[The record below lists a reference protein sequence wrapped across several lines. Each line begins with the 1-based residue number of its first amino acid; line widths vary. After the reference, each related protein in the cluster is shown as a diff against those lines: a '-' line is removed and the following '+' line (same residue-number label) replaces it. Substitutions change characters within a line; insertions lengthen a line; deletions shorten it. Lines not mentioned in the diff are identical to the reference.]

1 MDVGPPST
9 TLLLPMFS
17 SCAGHG
23 SSLPFPSSTQVCF
36 SLKQPLP
43 SLDIYSLFLVLTVRA
58 FLRRRSTFNE
68 LLKSQGTGLNVH
80 RYIRL
85 MALASTEVLFVFPM
99 TLAVFIRNVT
109 ASKPLPYRSW
119 NYVHSNFGRIQYI
132 SRFFLTRSKE
142 TVILFEISRWCMPF
156 SAILFFIFFGL
167 ASEARKQYKRTWN
180 ALMRRLGVTSP
191 SLTFVDTKDTP
202 STAATA
208 RTKRPSYVKSGST
221 STTMPMTSPTTDKKR
236 PDTFAW
242 LEEGLPFDELDYKL
256 PMSPGTAYS
265 PTKNHGGRPSHTP
278 CTPSTSTSTS
288 STSHLWDTTSTIGRH
303 ASISTARTGKTTRFS
318 QDDYADD
325 ATICGVPT
333 SLKRSDSMGDKPL
346 PEIPFEDFAYFRQS
360 QIDNR
365 NRDRE
370 RQSAALSIHSAS
382 SSSAASIGGGRKSRS
397 LSLSQLMLPTL
408 TQEQEQGYAEADNS
422 FVLGDMDHHHHLHGL
437 DGDADGD
444 QVQITARHS
453 AAPSSE
459 LDLELETQVQIFVSS
474 PTSTTFT
481 SRDPDHEH
489 EHEEMPNM
497 PNVPNVPND
506 IERSMTPKVAVE
518 GEEGGRG
525 TPTPSVRFIEPIP
538 RTRLPAGPSDAL
550 SSSVRSRLGL
560 APSRVATPPT
570 DESRSRPLSVVSQD
584 GGETVFFTPLAGR
597 LSLAP
602 ADFEMTPSGLRLV
615 YVDEEGQRVSMYDDH
630 DAADLQT
637 PMAQ

>member
-1 MDVGPPST
+1 MPQTPFTVACGLSLALLILPAPWHIKARNAGTILYIAWSFVGNLVYLVNSIVWSGKRHNPAPIWCDISTKIIIGLNVALPCVSLCIQRRLHQISRISQVQTTYDQRRRQIYIDVSIGLGAPLLIMALHYIVQGHRFDIIEDYGCWPNTYVSWPAFVVLIPWATIFST
-9 TLLLPMFS
+9 ISLIYATLTF
-17 SCAGHG
+17 
-23 SSLPFPSSTQVCF
+23 
-36 SLKQPLP
+36 
-43 SLDIYSLFLVLTVRA
+43 RN

-68 LLKSQGTGLNVH
+68 LLKSQNTGLSVNK
-80 RYIRL
+80 YIRL
-85 MALASTEVLFVFPM
+85 MALASLEMLFVFPM
-99 TLAVFIRNVT
+99 SVVVLVHN
-109 ASKPLPYRSW
+109 AS
-119 NYVHSNFGRIQYI
+119 GRINPWISWENTHYNFSRVGYI
-132 SRFFLTRSKE
+132 SLFLFRLNRKNF
-142 TVILFEISRWCMPF
+142 ILFELTRWCVPLSGF
-156 SAILFFIFFGL
+156 LFFLFFGM
-167 ASEARKQYKRTWN
+167 ASEARKQYKKTWN
-180 ALMRRLGVTSP
+180 AIMRQLGITSP
-191 SLTFVDTKDTP
+191 TLTFTEDRKDAPTT
-202 STAATA
+202 SASA

-221 STTMPMTSPTTDKKR
+221 STTMPMTSPTMDKKR

-256 PMSPGTAYS
+256 PTSPGTAYS
-265 PTKNHGGRPSHTP
+265 PTKSHGGRPSHMP

-382 SSSAASIGGGRKSRS
+382 SSSAASIGGRKSRS

-408 TQEQEQGYAEADNS
+408 TQEQETGHADADNS
-422 FVLGDMDHHHHLHGL
+422 FVLGDMVHHGFRHH
-437 DGDADGD
+437 DGDEDGD

-489 EHEEMPNM
+489 
-497 PNVPNVPND
+497 
-506 IERSMTPKVAVE
+506 
-518 GEEGGRG
+518 
-525 TPTPSVRFIEPIP
+525 
-538 RTRLPAGPSDAL
+538 
-550 SSSVRSRLGL
+550 
-560 APSRVATPPT
+560 
-570 DESRSRPLSVVSQD
+570 
-584 GGETVFFTPLAGR
+584 
-597 LSLAP
+597 
-602 ADFEMTPSGLRLV
+602 
-615 YVDEEGQRVSMYDDH
+615 
-630 DAADLQT
+630 
-637 PMAQ
+637 